1 MLNTGAACLQEGENL
16 TALLVW
22 IDKEPLKGSVLFVV
36 RPLHSCPHSTAS
48 AASVWASSA
57 CLPSPRRSC

>member
-1 MLNTGAACLQEGENL
+1 MPQEGENL

-36 RPLHSCPHSTAS
+36 RPLHTLSHSTTNRSISGVQCAS
-48 AASVWASSA
+48 T
-57 CLPSPRRSC
+57 